1 MAKKNQETQ
10 DIAEDLGGLPP
21 ELQVNDVVDPSV
33 IKEENTLTAETT
45 ESDPPLDNIEHNDE
59 IDTFVVVV
67 KKGHSVQH
75 NGVLYREN
83 QKITLEDEDAARL
96 LSLGVVVTLVELAA
110 KLAKSNPS
118 GTVTINGR

>member
-1 MAKKNQETQ
+1 MAKKPQEKQ

-21 ELQVNDVVDPSV
+21 ELQVDNVVAPSV
-33 IKEENTLTAETT
+33 MKEDKTLTAEIT
-45 ESDPPLDNIEHNDE
+45 ESDPPLDDFEHNDE
-59 IDTFVVVV
+59 TDTFVVVV

-118 GTVTINGR
+118 GMVTINGR